1 MWRSGLLRLVPVRR
15 LSAMAPPC
23 CACRRQGV
31 CGQPALQPRAL
42 LPGRR
47 TPQPAWLLLCTCL
60 HACKHASEWETRGQP
75 PTSLSHPATLQFCF
89 LLSSLPAVQ
98 DASPGTP
105 IFVFLSPGVDVAGSV
120 EALGRKLG
128 FTQENGKYFS
138 VSLGQGQVR
147 GACQLLLCVGSCSG
161 AAIIELGG

>member
-1 MWRSGLLRLVPVRR
+1 M
-15 LSAMAPPC
+15 
-23 CACRRQGV
+23 
-31 CGQPALQPRAL
+31 
-42 LPGRR
+42 
-47 TPQPAWLLLCTCL
+47 
-60 HACKHASEWETRGQP
+60 
-75 PTSLSHPATLQFCF
+75 
-89 LLSSLPAVQ
+89 Q

>member
-1 MWRSGLLRLVPVRR
+1 MSHIG
-15 LSAMAPPC
+15 SA
-23 CACRRQGV
+23 CAC
-31 CGQPALQPRAL
+31 
-42 LPGRR
+42 
-47 TPQPAWLLLCTCL
+47 
-60 HACKHASEWETRGQP
+60 H
-75 PTSLSHPATLQFCF
+75 
-89 LLSSLPAVQ
+89 VQ

-147 GACQLLLCVGSCSG
+147 VGAL
-161 AAIIELGG
+161 AATHELAAAVEL